1 MRRTA
6 LLVLGAALVACQ
18 QNTVEQQTAAL
29 TLSPQSMA
37 QRQAQLRRFDT
48 KDENFILNAAAGV
61 MQDLGFT
68 IEETSA
74 KAGLV
79 VGSKDRDAVEAQ
91 QVAGQMILVLL
102 AAAVGVPAAPIYD
115 TVQKIRI
122 SVATRPSA
130 DKSGTVARVTF
141 QRVVWNNAA
150 RVSKLETID
159 DAQIYRE
166 FFERLSKSVFLEA
179 HEI

>member
-1 MRRTA
+1 MRRATILA
-6 LLVLGAALVACQ
+6 LVLVLAACQ
-18 QNTVEQQTAAL
+18 QNTVERETSAL

-37 QRQAQLRRFDT
+37 QRQAQQRRFDT
-48 KDENFILNAAAGV
+48 RDEAFILNAAAGV

-74 KAGLV
+74 KAGLLI
-79 VGSKDRDAVEAQ
+79 GSKDRDAVEAQ

-102 AAAVGVPAAPIYD
+102 AAAAGIPAAPIYD

-130 DKSGTVARVTF
+130 DKSGTIARVTF

-150 RVSKLETID
+150 HVSKLETID
-159 DAQIYRE
+159 DVQIYRE
-166 FFERLSKSVFLEA
+166 FFERLSKSAFLEA